1 MSNAQVE
8 VHIIDAKNQILG
20 KVAVK
25 AAKLL
30 IGKDKVNYAPNL
42 NLGDKVVVVNTDKVT
57 VTGNKQLNKVY
68 RKHTGFP
75 GGLKSQNLVQ
85 MSKKDST
92 KILRTAISGMLPKN
106 KLRKTRLSNLKI
118 YKGDKYEKWGAY

>member
-118 YKGDKYEKWGAY
+118 YKGDKYEK

>member
-20 KVAVK
+20 KVAVR

-118 YKGDKYEKWGAY
+118 YKGDKYEK

>member
-20 KVAVK
+20 KVAVR

-57 VTGNKQLNKVY
+57 VTGSKQLNKVY

-118 YKGDKYEKWGAY
+118 YKGDKYEK

>member
-57 VTGNKQLNKVY
+57 VTGSKQLNKVY

-118 YKGDKYEKWGAY
+118 YKGDKYEK

>member
-1 MSNAQVE
+1 MSNTQVE

-57 VTGNKQLNKVY
+57 VTGSKQLNKVY

-118 YKGDKYEKWGAY
+118 YKGDKYEK

>member
-1 MSNAQVE
+1 MSNTQVE

-106 KLRKTRLSNLKI
+106 KLRNTRLSNLKI
-118 YKGDKYEKWGAY
+118 YKGDKYEK